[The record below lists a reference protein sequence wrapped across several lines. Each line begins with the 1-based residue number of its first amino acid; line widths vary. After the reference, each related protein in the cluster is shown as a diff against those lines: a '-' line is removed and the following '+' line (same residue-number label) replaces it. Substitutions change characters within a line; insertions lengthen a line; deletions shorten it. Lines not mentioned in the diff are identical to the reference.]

1 MTNNDIFNMYFGIID
16 DPRCEVNV
24 THRLVDILKLVMI
37 AVLCGME
44 KLESINLWKE
54 KLMKGKIVTLSGI
67 SVIGKYFFRSYILPN
82 NPNFQSLISVTTWS
96 MRKGETNGIDKF
108 FYTQEN
114 FEHSNQIWEFCIV
127 NKVYENWYAYKK
139 SQIQLCEFVI
149 NLITELFYKNVPDIK
164 AEFKNVFSNYI
175 LPKDINKVKKELELR
190 ELEKGDL
197 EKRFKAIDKEL
208 EYFYCNMDIFDSII
222 INDYTENTCILLQ
235 QIISENRRK
244 K

>member
-1 MTNNDIFNMYFGIID
+1 M
-16 DPRCEVNV
+16 
-24 THRLVDILKLVMI
+24 
-37 AVLCGME
+37 
-44 KLESINLWKE
+44 
-54 KLMKGKIVTLSGI
+54 
-67 SVIGKYFFRSYILPN
+67 
-82 NPNFQSLISVTTWS
+82 
-96 MRKGETNGIDKF
+96 
-108 FYTQEN
+108 
-114 FEHSNQIWEFCIV
+114 
-127 NKVYENWYAYKK
+127 
-139 SQIQLCEFVI
+139 
-149 NLITELFYKNVPDIK
+149 ITELFYKNVPDIK

-208 EYFYCNMDIFDSII
+208 EYFYYNMDIFDSII